1 VSKVPSASTIRREWL
16 FSIAQIFQVWAG
28 TVAEES
34 AVVLQRKL
42 TALPPPV
49 TRLEALV
56 LRGMTA
62 ELWEHVEP
70 AKPARV
76 PAKQPR
82 LVRDAQRYLE
92 THYAEHVTITDMSRS
107 LGCSRAQ
114 LTRAFRSC
122 LAVSVHE
129 YLTEIRARHAVHAL
143 HSSTEKVEA
152 VALMVGYKSKKDL
165 YRTIRATTGVTPKR
179 VRLQASQQ
187 HHRIHLG
194 GPPRRQPRGDRADR
208 EDDGQRREKCLN
220 RRIKN
225 AAGTAAKPHHGD

>member
-1 VSKVPSASTIRREWL
+1 M
-16 FSIAQIFQVWAG
+16 
-28 TVAEES
+28 
-34 AVVLQRKL
+34 LQRKL

-62 ELWEHVEP
+62 ELWEHFEP
-70 AKPARV
+70 AERARV
-76 PAKQPR
+76 PANQPR

-114 LTRAFRSC
+114 LTRAFRSF

-165 YRTIRATTGVTPKR
+165 YRTIRAMTGVTPKR
-179 VRLQASQQ
+179 VRSDGV
-187 HHRIHLG
+187 RIGRKLITG
-194 GPPRRQPRGDRADR
+194 VTPATRQPHSLDTVTLSAR
-208 EDDGQRREKCLN
+208 QRPSLHASGWPH
-220 RRIKN
+220 RR
-225 AAGTAAKPHHGD
+225 PHSPS

>member
-1 VSKVPSASTIRREWL
+1 MDLWTHIKFGSDCYAATEGTSCLEPARMPREPPLAARCRVHPLAVKKLLVS
-16 FSIAQIFQVWAG
+16 
-28 TVAEES
+28 TVADPHAEES
-34 AVVLQRKL
+34 AAVLQRKL

-49 TRLEALV
+49 TRLETLV

-62 ELWEHVEP
+62 ELWEHFEP
-70 AKPARV
+70 AERAGV

-114 LTRAFRSC
+114 LTRAFRSF
-122 LAVSVHE
+122 LAVSVHG

-165 YRTIRATTGVTPKR
+165 YRTIRAMTGVTPKR
-179 VRLQASQQ
+179 VHVQRAS
-187 HHRIHLG
+187 G
-194 GPPRRQPRGDRADR
+194 
-208 EDDGQRREKCLN
+208 
-220 RRIKN
+220 
-225 AAGTAAKPHHGD
+225 